1 MSVRASLRVFALCGR
16 ACVCVYV
23 FACVRARVF
32 ECMLRARIRAYV
44 CVRTYTNACV
54 YILCFFVNVSS
65 GIPRGL
71 EYDAPVTRYYERLAA
86 VQARGSQASHQVLR
100 DILREVNIRYHLYTK
115 LSSFRTSFYKCVEA
129 WLVYILFIIIV
140 IYLIT
145 LVRYLVFFIYYT
157 GLKFIPYNKAQ
168 L

>member
-16 ACVCVYV
+16 ACVCVYA

-32 ECMLRARIRAYV
+32 VCMLRARIRAYV

-129 WLVYILFIIIV
+129 
-140 IYLIT
+140 
-145 LVRYLVFFIYYT
+145 
-157 GLKFIPYNKAQ
+157 
-168 L
+168 